1 MLVYPKINL
10 STKKVFNNLK
20 KISKI
25 KIKKKL
31 IFADR
36 KRLLETCAFYGNDLL
51 LPALKTN
58 KKLIDTVKLLK
69 KLNTNNFYSITGS
82 GSAFFLI
89 SYNKKF
95 LLNVRKIIKKQRKS
109 FWTSIVKTI

>member
-1 MLVYPKINL
+1 
-10 STKKVFNNLK
+10 
-20 KISKI
+20 
-25 KIKKKL
+25 
-31 IFADR
+31 
-36 KRLLETCAFYGNDLL
+36 
-51 LPALKTN
+51 
-58 KKLIDTVKLLK
+58 
-69 KLNTNNFYSITGS
+69 LNTNNLYSMTGS